1 MRDAV
6 QTRQLDVFV
15 DSAGTGA
22 WHAGDPPD
30 TRMMAAAAERGIDL
44 SAQRARKVR
53 AEDFREF
60 THIYAMDQQN
70 YADLQAIK
78 PANATAQLQLF
89 LGKGDVPDPYYGG
102 ADGFDH
108 VLDLVQRR
116 VRQLLDEL
124 TDEARTSCT

>member
-6 QTRQLDVFV
+6 ETRGLDVFV

-53 AEDFREF
+53 TADFCEF

-70 YADLQAIK
+70 FVDLQAIK
-78 PANATAQLQLF
+78 PTNATAQLQLF

-108 VLDLVQRR
+108 VLDLVQYR
-116 VRQLLDEL
+116 VGQLLDQL
-124 TDEARTSCT
+124 TDEANASCT